1 MYPGQPHPQ
10 QHPHQLPPPQ
20 AQAPLRVDVRYKPSL
35 SVMLIVAGSLFVLL
49 ATLLLAL
56 EERGSSWIVL
66 GPIFIV
72 MGVLSRSNHF
82 LRFDI
87 GQGTL
92 YMYGPLGNR
101 VRTYGAPKGE
111 RIVFDGAN
119 VMRLRADGTQKKV
132 RTASTA
138 HPEDLQRLQQT
149 LWSLQQQ
156 PPMRPGA

>member
-1 MYPGQPHPQ
+1 MYPNQPYPQQQPPPHP
-10 QHPHQLPPPQ
+10 H
-20 AQAPLRVDVRYKPSL
+20 APARVDVRYKPSL
-35 SVMLIVAGSLFVLL
+35 SVMYLVAGSLFLVLAVL
-49 ATLLLAL
+49 MFVTA
-56 EERGSSWIVL
+56 ERVSFWIVL
-66 GPIFIV
+66 GPLFIV
-72 MGVLSRSNHF
+72 VGVLSRTNHF